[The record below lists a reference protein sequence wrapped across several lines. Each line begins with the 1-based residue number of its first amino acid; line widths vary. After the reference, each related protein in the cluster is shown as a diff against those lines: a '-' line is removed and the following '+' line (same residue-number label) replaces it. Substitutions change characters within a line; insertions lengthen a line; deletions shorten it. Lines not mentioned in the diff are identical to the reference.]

1 MHRVIDVSQ
10 LSFGYTVDHVLHDI
24 NFHVDEGQFFA
35 IIGPNGGGKST
46 LLKLLLGLLEP
57 QEGTVRIYGEAP
69 PCPKIAYVPQNL
81 SLDRQFPITA
91 LEVVLGALSRNLSL
105 FGRYRSEDVDCARSA
120 LEQTGVLEYESD
132 LFGTLSG
139 GISQRVLVAR
149 ALVSNP
155 SILLLDEPTSC
166 TDKEA
171 ESNLLEIIDQLKST
185 TSILMVTHHVEVIA
199 PLVDGVLCV
208 HKTALL
214 MDPKEICEHISFGLY
229 HAPDPPQKERS

>member
-1 MHRVIDVSQ
+1 MNKAVDVSH
-10 LSFGYTVDHVLHDI
+10 LSFGYSTDHVLRDI
-24 NFHVDEGQFFA
+24 NFHIDKGQFFA

-57 QEGTVRIYGEAP
+57 QEGTIRIYGEDP

-81 SLDRQFPITA
+81 VLDRQFPITA
-91 LEVVLGALSRNLSL
+91 LEVVLGARSRNLSFL
-105 FGRYRSEDVDCARSA
+105 GRYRAEDIDCARSA

-149 ALVSNP
+149 ALASNP

-166 TDKEA
+166 TDKNA
-171 ESNLLEIIDQLKST
+171 ESNLLEIIDQLKSST
-185 TSILMVTHHVEVIA
+185 TILMVTHHVEVIA
-199 PLVDGVLCV
+199 PLVDGVLCI

-214 MDPKEICEHISFGLY
+214 MDPKEICEHISLGLY
-229 HAPDPPQKERS
+229 HAPRPLQEER